1 MRANRKTR
9 SIRNNR
15 KVKSAKSLRGGMR
28 LKRRSLRK
36 TQSARKT
43 RNLRKSK
50 TYRKS
55 KSSRKTRRRR
65 NMKGGYI
72 EYSALPCFESAGEH
86 INPETGKE
94 VRHHKHE
101 TNWNSS
107 KQVGPESCIEYNFE
121 GAEKDPKAASFGFD
135 LDGLAYETTTGGL
148 GREEIK
154 ELFEKLLDARMSN
167 NPNFE
172 SEGYMNHPR
181 YKELYEAAKDKPND
195 SPEYKELIDW
205 IQGYF
210 IEFDNATNQGAN
222 PAPANNTNNSAPANN
237 TNNSASANNTNNSA
251 SANNTNNS
259 AVANNTNNTN
269 NTAAATNNGTTA
281 ASNNQ

>member
-86 INPETGKE
+86 LNPDTGKE
-94 VRHHKHE
+94 VKHHKHD
-101 TNWNSS
+101 TNWDSP
-107 KQVGPESCIEYNFE
+107 KQFGKETCIELGFE
-121 GAEKDPKAASFGFD
+121 GAEKDAKAAKFGFD
-135 LDGLAYETTTGGL
+135 LDGLAYETTTEGL
-148 GREEIK
+148 DRAEIK
-154 ELFEKLLDARMSN
+154 DLFEKLLDARMNATPASGFFGYEN
-167 NPNFE
+167 NPE
-172 SEGYMNHPR
+172 
-181 YKELYEAAKDKPND
+181 YKALYDAAKDKSND
-195 SPEYKELIDW
+195 SPEYKELMAW

-210 IEFDNATNQGAN
+210 TEFDNATNQGAN
-222 PAPANNTNNSAPANN
+222 PAAASASAPAPA
-237 TNNSASANNTNNSA
+237 SASAPAPGSTS
-251 SANNTNNS
+251 
-259 AVANNTNNTN
+259 
-269 NTAAATNNGTTA
+269 TTA
-281 ASNNQ
+281 PASTTTVP